1 MKCVI
6 NDQVVLSRALEG
18 PLGPH
23 IGAFAESRSALG
35 YARWSMQREVRLAA
49 GFSRW
54 LKHEGI
60 ALRHVGGDHV
70 SRYLRDRARQVRPHR
85 GDAAGLRHLLDFLR
99 REGVIAAEKI
109 PARRLSPA
117 EGCAQEYAR
126 YLQEAR
132 ALAGPTIVN
141 YVPFIRGFLT
151 DRFGSGP
158 VRLARLTA
166 GDVVRF
172 VRRRAPQLHLKRA
185 KLLTSALR
193 SFLRYARY
201 RGAVTLDSAA
211 AVPVVANWSMPAIP
225 RAIATDQVR
234 QLLASFDRR
243 TAIGRRDYAIVL
255 LLARLGLRCKSTCAC
270 GATSDSSCARPGR
283 PYSISSG
290 SWSSIARPPSPRRW
304 RSRGRNS
311 QQMCNPR
318 IGRSV

>member
-201 RGAVTLDSAA
+201 RGAVTLDLAA
-211 AVPVVANWSMPAIP
+211 AVPVVANWCSCSHVSVCAPVTRSRLSP
-225 RAIATDQVR
+225 R
-234 QLLASFDRR
+234 
-243 TAIGRRDYAIVL
+243 
-255 LLARLGLRCKSTCAC
+255 
-270 GATSDSSCARPGR
+270 GR
-283 PYSISSG
+283 PD
-290 SWSSIARPPSPRRW
+290 RPTRVRDDGAH
-304 RSRGRNS
+304 SRGRPS
-311 QQMCNPR
+311 RCRRARARHRQGAEGTLHTLGPIHTR
-318 IGRSV
+318 RGESVAA